1 MNIENTQKLSLGH
14 AAQSGEDAD
23 ELKINLSH

>member
-14 AAQSGEDAD
+14 ATKNGEDAGG
-23 ELKINLSH
+23 LKINLSH